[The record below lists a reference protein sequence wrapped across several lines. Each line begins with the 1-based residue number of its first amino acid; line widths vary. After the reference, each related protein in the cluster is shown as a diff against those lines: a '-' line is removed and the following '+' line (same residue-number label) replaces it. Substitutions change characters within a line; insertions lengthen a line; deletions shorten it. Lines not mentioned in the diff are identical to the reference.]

1 MVEVLSDFRNR
12 NECTRTVQEKL
23 FLGLCFVF
31 GQFYSCY
38 LVKGIPV
45 PLRKLQTHDMESF
58 QISICSTYL
67 LVASTKTT

>member
-1 MVEVLSDFRNR
+1 MAEALSYLRDR
-12 NECTRTVQEKL
+12 NEGNGTVQEKL

-45 PLRKLQTHDMESF
+45 PLRKLQTHDMESS
-58 QISICSTYL
+58 QISICST
-67 LVASTKTT
+67 

>member
-31 GQFYSCY
+31 GQYLHLLFSKGYSGTF
-38 LVKGIPV
+38 K
-45 PLRKLQTHDMESF
+45 
-58 QISICSTYL
+58 
-67 LVASTKTT
+67 KTSDS